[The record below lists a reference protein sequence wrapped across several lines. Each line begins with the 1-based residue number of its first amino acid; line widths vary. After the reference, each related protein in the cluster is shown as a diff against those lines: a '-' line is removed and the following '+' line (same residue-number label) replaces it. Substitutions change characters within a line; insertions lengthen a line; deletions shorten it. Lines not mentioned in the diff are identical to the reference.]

1 MKKIIPFG
9 TRVIV
14 RRRKIGKELGSGILI
29 APEETADR
37 LTELAE
43 VVAVPELTLAD
54 KQLLEKSEGIINSL
68 SAKAEQG
75 DASAVEALL
84 KYKDYLSIKAL
95 KVGDIIM
102 VGRYA
107 TIEFTIGETGEMLS
121 ITDPEGIRGLVVE
134 SK

>member
-14 RRRKIGKELGSGILI
+14 KRRSIGKTLGSGIII
-29 APEETADR
+29 APDDTADR

-54 KQLLEKSEGIINSL
+54 KALLESSEGIITALTKNAS
-68 SAKAEQG
+68 QG
-75 DASAVEALL
+75 DARAVDSLL
-84 KYKDYLSIKAL
+84 KYKDYLSIKTL

-107 TIEFTIGETGEMLS
+107 TIEFTVGETGEMLS